1 MEEME
6 LQSVRSY
13 FRSLQ
18 KVSQVKVLFIVQYI
32 MLSSSS
38 PGWTQTSHRLISAED
53 GWLGGKTP
61 FFFDGKCKAFGHE
74 PKKTHDNDYQGHIHV
89 YLHPSSSWEQQ
100 QNTRR
105 EAEEAETHT
114 LYHPELHYGS
124 PVWVQC
130 RECNHRAP
138 VWRVLKVF
146 QENQEDTWQGPH
158 VQTAV
163 TTTSRGS
170 SCLMSHN
177 NGVMWG
183 MSLFYSRMIASGD
196 LQLERFEIG
205 SWKFQQGN
213 SDLQCSIN
221 CINKS
226 PTQFCLLGGLLLWKE
241 GLS

>member
-1 MEEME
+1 MDDWVGKHLFSLMGSAKPLDMSPKRRTTTTTKVICIFTPKQLLRAAAE
-6 LQSVRSY
+6 LQEGGWRS
-13 FRSLQ
+13 R
-18 KVSQVKVLFIVQYI
+18 
-32 MLSSSS
+32 
-38 PGWTQTSHRLISAED
+38 
-53 GWLGGKTP
+53 
-61 FFFDGKCKAFGHE
+61 
-74 PKKTHDNDYQGHIHV
+74 
-89 YLHPSSSWEQQ
+89 
-100 QNTRR
+100 NTYPP
-105 EAEEAETHT
+105 
-114 LYHPELHYGS
+114 YHPEIHYGS

-138 VWRVLKVF
+138 VWRVLKVL

-183 MSLFYSRMIASGD
+183 ISLFYSRMIASGD

>member
-1 MEEME
+1 
-6 LQSVRSY
+6 
-13 FRSLQ
+13 
-18 KVSQVKVLFIVQYI
+18 

-74 PKKTHDNDYQGHIHV
+74 PKKTHDYDSQGHMYI
-89 YLHPSSSWEQQ
+89 YTQAAPESSSRTPGGRLKKQK
-100 QNTRR
+100 
-105 EAEEAETHT
+105 HIPP
-114 LYHPELHYGS
+114 YHPELHYGS

-213 SDLQCSIN
+213 SDFQCSIN